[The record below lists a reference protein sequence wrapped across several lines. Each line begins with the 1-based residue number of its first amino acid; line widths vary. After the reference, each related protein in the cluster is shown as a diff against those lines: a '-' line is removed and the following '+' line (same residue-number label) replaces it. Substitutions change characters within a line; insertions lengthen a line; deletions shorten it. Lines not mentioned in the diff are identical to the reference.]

1 LNSPKVILVTYP
13 DDFSLQEAR
22 SLIESSS
29 PSMAPQPQIV
39 KVFTQKY
46 LNRSRYG
53 LGSGKAEEIQEFVKQ
68 SKVDQIVMDCQLTPK
83 QIYNLEKLTGV
94 QVIDRER
101 LILNIFHARATTTE
115 SKLQI
120 ELAEVKYE
128 MPRVREKAKLTSGST
143 ERPGKGGMG
152 EYRVDVKFRDL
163 KRRMSFIK
171 KKLADA
177 HTKRELY
184 RQQRLKTK
192 MPTVS
197 LIGYTSSGK
206 TTLFNLLTSENKE
219 ISSSLF
225 TTLSTTTRSFR
236 ISNDNDHDQGDKQEK
251 KSSLLLIVDTI
262 GFISRLP
269 HYMIDAFKSTLEES
283 LAADLIL
290 LLIDASE
297 KLEDIKLKYESCW
310 SVLNELKVD
319 KARVFVILTKCDG
332 GAGLSERIDNVANG
346 LGLSDPIDL
355 SSKTGYGISKLKTVI
370 RRNLYSQSLLA
381 KDNVPRVTAPVLK
394 VGTNMITADLH
405 T

>member
-1 LNSPKVILVTYP
+1 MNSSQVILVTYP
-13 DDFSLQEAR
+13 DNFSLQEAEG
-22 SLIESSS
+22 LVESSL
-29 PSMAPQPQIV
+29 PSMAPRPQIL

-46 LNRSRYG
+46 LNHSRYG
-53 LGSGKAEEIQEFVKQ
+53 LGSGKADEIKEFVKH
-68 SKVDQIVMDCQLTPK
+68 SKADQIVVDEHLTPK

-101 LILNIFHARATTTE
+101 LILNIFHSRASTTE
-115 SKLQI
+115 AKLQI

-128 MPRVREKAKLTSGST
+128 MPRVRENAKLTSGST

-152 EYRVDVKFRDL
+152 EYTVDVKFRDL

-177 HTKRELY
+177 HVKRELY

-192 MPTVS
+192 MPIVS

-206 TTLFNLLTSENKE
+206 TTLFNLLSSENKE

-236 ISNDNDHDQGDKQEK
+236 INNNEKQEK
-251 KSSLLLIVDTI
+251 ESSLLLIDTV

-269 HYMIDAFKSTLEES
+269 HYMIDAFKATLEES

-297 KLEDIKLKYESCW
+297 RLEDIRIKYNSCW
-310 SVLNELKVD
+310 NVLDELKVD
-319 KARVFVILTKCDG
+319 KSKVFVILTKCDG
-332 GAGLSERIDNVANG
+332 DVGLSEHIEEIAND
-346 LGLSDPIDL
+346 LSLLKPLSI
-355 SSKTGYGISKLKTVI
+355 SSKTGYGIHMLKTMI
-370 RRNLYSQSLLA
+370 ANNLYSQLLSGDEYQA
-381 KDNVPRVTAPVLK
+381 NVKKVPDEGAYTIAPPRVH
-394 VGTNMITADLH
+394 I
-405 T
+405 

>member
-1 LNSPKVILVTYP
+1 MNSAKVILVTYP
-13 DDFSLQEAR
+13 DNFSLQEAR

-29 PSMAPQPQIV
+29 PSMAAQPQIV

-46 LNRSRYG
+46 LNHSRYG
-53 LGSGKAEEIQEFVKQ
+53 IGSGKAEQIQDFVKQ
-68 SKVDQIVMDCQLTPK
+68 SKADQIVVDEHLTPK
-83 QIYNLEKLTGV
+83 QIHNLEKLTDA

-101 LILNIFHARATTTE
+101 LILNIFHSRATTIE
-115 SKLQI
+115 AKLQI

-128 MPRVREKAKLTSGST
+128 MPRVRENAKLTSGST

-152 EYRVDVKFRDL
+152 EYTVDVKFRDL

-192 MPTVS
+192 MPIVS

-236 ISNDNDHDQGDKQEK
+236 TSNDNDGDKQEK
-251 KSSLLLIVDTI
+251 KSSLLLVDTI

-297 KLEDIKLKYESCW
+297 KLEDIKIKYESCW

-332 GAGLSERIDNVANG
+332 VTGLSERIDNVANG
-346 LGLSDPIDL
+346 LGLFDPIAL
-355 SSKTGYGISKLKTVI
+355 SSKTGYGIHKLKTVI
-370 RRNLYSQSLLA
+370 RRNSHCQSLLV
-381 KDNVPRVTAPVLK
+381 KDDLPTVTTVPK